1 MLTFVNSTF
10 IRIYILSF
18 KELKLIEPLLKA
30 IHEEGYETPTPI
42 QSQAIPVALTGKDLL
57 GCAQT
62 GTGKS
67 AAFILPILQHL
78 VEQPTVGKNIKA
90 LILTPTR
97 ELAIQIDQSIEVYGK
112 FLPLKHQVVYG
123 GVNINT
129 QISGLRKG
137 ADLLV
142 ATPGR
147 LLDLINQRIISLQTI
162 SHFVL
167 DEADRM
173 LDMGFIHDI
182 KKVVAL
188 LPQKRQTLF
197 FSATMP
203 EEIAKLANTILRNPV
218 KVEVT
223 PVSSTAETVAQVVY
237 AVDKADKP
245 KLLVY
250 LLNKV
255 VKDHVLVFSRTKHGA
270 DRLVKFLDKNR
281 ITAEAIHGNKSQNAR
296 QNALNGF
303 KSGRLKV
310 LIATDIA
317 ARGIDVEDLKYV
329 INFDLPNEPET
340 YVHRIGRTG
349 RAGTSG
355 KAISFCDIE
364 ERPYLQDI
372 NNLINQAIPVL
383 NDHPYPVR
391 DEFVA
396 VPLPKGALQ
405 GKAKKE
411 TSSPNNKKRRF
422 KPNNQQKR
430 R

>member
-1 MLTFVNSTF
+1 M
-10 IRIYILSF
+10 SF
-18 KELKLIEPLLKA
+18 KELKLIDPLLKA

-78 VEQPTVGKNIKA
+78 VEHPVTGKNIKA

-129 QISGLRKG
+129 QISALRKG
-137 ADLLV
+137 TDLLV

-237 AVDKADKP
+237 AVDKANKP

-270 DRLVKFLDKNR
+270 DRLVRFLDKNR

-396 VPLPKGALQ
+396 VPLPKGASQ
-405 GKAKKE
+405 PKIKKSNS
-411 TSSPNNKKRRF
+411 TQHNKKRRF
-422 KPNNQQKR
+422 NSNNQQKR

>member
-1 MLTFVNSTF
+1 
-10 IRIYILSF
+10 
-18 KELKLIEPLLKA
+18 
-30 IHEEGYETPTPI
+30 
-42 QSQAIPVALTGKDLL
+42 
-57 GCAQT
+57 
-62 GTGKS
+62 
-67 AAFILPILQHL
+67 
-78 VEQPTVGKNIKA
+78 
-90 LILTPTR
+90 
-97 ELAIQIDQSIEVYGK
+97 
-112 FLPLKHQVVYG
+112 
-123 GVNINT
+123 
-129 QISGLRKG
+129 
-137 ADLLV
+137 
-142 ATPGR
+142 
-147 LLDLINQRIISLQTI
+147 
-162 SHFVL
+162 
-167 DEADRM
+167 
-173 LDMGFIHDI
+173 
-182 KKVVAL
+182 
-188 LPQKRQTLF
+188 
-197 FSATMP
+197 
-203 EEIAKLANTILRNPV
+203 
-218 KVEVT
+218 
-223 PVSSTAETVAQVVY
+223 
-237 AVDKADKP
+237 
-245 KLLVY
+245 
-250 LLNKV
+250 
-255 VKDHVLVFSRTKHGA
+255 
-270 DRLVKFLDKNR
+270 
-281 ITAEAIHGNKSQNAR
+281 
-296 QNALNGF
+296 
-303 KSGRLKV
+303 

>member
-1 MLTFVNSTF
+1 MFTFVNSTF

-78 VEQPTVGKNIKA
+78 VEQPIAGKSIKA

-147 LLDLINQRIISLQTI
+147 LLDLINQKIISLQNI

-182 KKVVAL
+182 KKVVSL

-237 AVDKADKP
+237 AVDKANKP

-270 DRLVKFLDKNR
+270 DRLVRFLDKNR
-281 ITAEAIHGNKSQNAR
+281 IMAEAIHGNKSQNAR

-317 ARGIDVEDLKYV
+317 ARGIDVEELKYV

-396 VPLPKGALQ
+396 VPLPKGASQ
-405 GKAKKE
+405 PKSKKSNH
-411 TSSPNNKKRRF
+411 TQNNKNRRF
-422 KPNNQQKR
+422 KSNNQQKR